1 MAKAYNT
8 VRVRKP
14 LSPGWTRFAE
24 GVVDRVGVRDEEQR
38 ELLVQAFA
46 SVPRDA
52 FMPAAFGLRAA
63 EDHAFPIGFG
73 QTISKPTTV
82 ARMIAVAGIQPGMRV
97 LEIGCGS
104 GYCSAVMAA
113 LGAEV
118 FAVEYFG
125 LMAQAT
131 RKRLDALGLYR
142 IVLRSGDGKRGWAE
156 HAPYDAIIVSAAFDS
171 IDLELLAQLKAP
183 GGRLVAPIGSGSSQT
198 LVVYQALEKGF
209 AKLALEECR
218 FVEGQ

>member
-97 LEIGCGS
+97 QRSLPWSILASWRRPLES
-104 GYCSAVMAA
+104 GWMHLVYTVLC
-113 LGAEV
+113 
-118 FAVEYFG
+118 Y
-125 LMAQAT
+125 AQGTANVAGPSMLRMT
-131 RKRLDALGLYR
+131 R
-142 IVLRSGDGKRGWAE
+142 
-156 HAPYDAIIVSAAFDS
+156 
-171 IDLELLAQLKAP
+171 
-183 GGRLVAPIGSGSSQT
+183 
-198 LVVYQALEKGF
+198 
-209 AKLALEECR
+209 
-218 FVEGQ
+218 